1 MNTRLEFYKAPYRI
15 WTDDLR
21 LTMALLYH
29 WVKGAFFLFIL
40 FNSGIIHYVDKIYI
54 CTYIINISIYA
65 LSTCSRYI
73 VSSGSLLNNKMDLPR
88 KSRRK
93 CNELFQDLLELLF
106 FFYWIDPTRTKF
118 TWLIHVHTSSNST

>member
-1 MNTRLEFYKAPYRI
+1 
-15 WTDDLR
+15 
-21 LTMALLYH
+21 
-29 WVKGAFFLFIL
+29 
-40 FNSGIIHYVDKIYI
+40 VDKISI

-93 CNELFQDLLELLF
+93 CNELFQDRLE
-106 FFYWIDPTRTKF
+106 
-118 TWLIHVHTSSNST
+118 

>member
-1 MNTRLEFYKAPYRI
+1 MTY
-15 WTDDLR
+15 
-21 LTMALLYH
+21 ALPWRYSTTEL
-29 WVKGAFFLFIL
+29 KGPFFFIL
-40 FNSGIIHYVDKIYI
+40 FTSGIIHYVDKISI

-65 LSTCSRYI
+65 LSTYSRYT

-106 FFYWIDPTRTKF
+106 FFY
-118 TWLIHVHTSSNST
+118 

>member
-1 MNTRLEFYKAPYRI
+1 MTY
-15 WTDDLR
+15 
-21 LTMALLYH
+21 ALPWRYSTTEL
-29 WVKGAFFLFIL
+29 KGPFL
-40 FNSGIIHYVDKIYI
+40 FNSGIIHYVDKMSI

-93 CNELFQDLLELLF
+93 CNELFQDRLELLF
-106 FFYWIDPTRTKF
+106 SFIE
-118 TWLIHVHTSSNST
+118 LIPPEQNSLD

>member
-1 MNTRLEFYKAPYRI
+1 MNTTA
-15 WTDDLR
+15 
-21 LTMALLYH
+21 
-29 WVKGAFFLFIL
+29 VVFLFMKKSKPLIGFEPMTYALPWRYSTTELKGPFL
-40 FNSGIIHYVDKIYI
+40 FNSGIIHYVDKISI

-93 CNELFQDLLELLF
+93 CNELFQDRLE
-106 FFYWIDPTRTKF
+106 
-118 TWLIHVHTSSNST
+118 